1 MRRPSRPSLPSSTL
15 TFAAATWLAVAC
27 APERSR
33 FDTEAEVR
41 ATGPGLVVLLVIDQ
55 WPQWAFAEKRRQLRG
70 GGFDRLL
77 AEGRWQVGRYPT
89 AATLTAPGHATLGT
103 GVLPH
108 RHGIIANE
116 WWRRDLGR
124 ALASV
129 RGPRGEV
136 TAAELEAPTLADALA
151 RAGRGGKAVAV
162 SLKDRGAVLPV
173 GAHGLSVWYRPATVD
188 WASSAPAPWLQAL
201 AHRAPIAWHLHDVWT
216 PRDPGLLRKM
226 SGRRDAE
233 TGELGDKGLGTTFPH
248 ELDRTPVPAEALLL
262 TPLGNQL
269 TLDVALAAIEGE
281 ELGKDDAPD
290 LLVIS
295 LSAHDYAAHA
305 WGHESWE
312 LWDLTLRLDEQLA
325 RLLDALDAKL
335 GRERWAM
342 LVTSDHGASP
352 LPELGD
358 GGRTRYE
365 LVTKIANEAASR
377 VLGAGRWIAFAK
389 APTLYLTE
397 EALASPQRDLA
408 IDEIARALRTLPGV
422 ARAAPSR
429 ELMGDCEARVGED
442 RAICVSLH
450 PQKSG
455 EVVFLP
461 TRGWLFE
468 EEHEPVSAS
477 HGSSHDYD
485 QTVPIVTLPFDR
497 KMGPTLLSAEPDEI
511 SITEVAETLARWL
524 DVSSPATLR

>member
-1 MRRPSRPSLPSSTL
+1 MRHFRHLCSTL
-15 TFAAATWLAVAC
+15 ALAATCLTAAC
-27 APERSR
+27 LPEGRSR
-33 FDTEAEVR
+33 FDSETASS
-41 ATGPGLVVLLVIDQ
+41 AGGPGLVVLLVIDQ
-55 WPQWAFAEKRRQLRG
+55 WPQWAFAAKRRQLRG

-77 AEGRWQVGRYPT
+77 SEGRWQVGRYPT

-108 RHGIIANE
+108 RHGIIAND
-116 WWRRDLGR
+116 WWRRELGR
-124 ALASV
+124 SLASV
-129 RGPRGEV
+129 RGARGEV

-151 RAGRGGKAVAV
+151 ASGRGGKAVAV

-173 GAHGLSVWYRPATVD
+173 GARGLSIWYRPATVD
-188 WASSAPAPWLQAL
+188 WASNRPAPWLGEL
-201 AHRAPIAWHLHDVWT
+201 ARRAPVAWHLHDVWE
-216 PRDPGLLRKM
+216 PRDPARLRQL
-226 SGRRDAE
+226 SGRRDSE
-233 TGELGDKGLGTTFPH
+233 TGELGDKGLGATFPYQ
-248 ELDRTPVPAEALLL
+248 LDRTPVPAEALLL

-269 TLDVALAAIEGE
+269 TFEVALAAIEGE
-281 ELGKDDAPD
+281 KLGRDDVPD

-312 LWDLTLRLDEQLA
+312 LWELTLRLDEQLA
-325 RLLDALDAKL
+325 QLLEALDAKV
-335 GRERWAM
+335 GRQRWAM
-342 LVTSDHGASP
+342 LVTSDHGGNP
-352 LPELGD
+352 LPELSH

-365 LVTKIANEAASR
+365 LVAKVANEAASR
-377 VLGAGRWIAFAK
+377 VLGAGHWIAFAK

-397 EALASPQRDLA
+397 QALASPQRELV
-408 IDEIARALRTLPGV
+408 ISEIARALRTLPGV
-422 ARAAPSR
+422 ARAEPTR
-429 ELMGDCEARVGED
+429 ELLGNCEARRGED

-450 PQKSG
+450 PEKSG

-468 EEHEPVSAS
+468 EEHEPVAAS

-485 QTVPIVTLPFDR
+485 QAVPIVTLPFGR
-497 KMGPTLLSAEPDEI
+497 KIGPTLLSAEPDEI

-524 DVSSPATLR
+524 GVTSPAKLR